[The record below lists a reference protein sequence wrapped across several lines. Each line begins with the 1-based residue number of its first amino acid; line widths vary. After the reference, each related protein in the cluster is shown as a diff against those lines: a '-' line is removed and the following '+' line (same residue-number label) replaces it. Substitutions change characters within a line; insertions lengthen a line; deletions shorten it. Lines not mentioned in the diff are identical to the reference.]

1 MSPTNDSEAQ
11 IITLCDTPILY
22 DSISSKISFFCKER
36 KKPRGRPR
44 GRGRPKGSRNLPKE
58 IQVTVIIV
66 RVPSIKMP
74 VFFSQ
79 HRPERDRHLIKN
91 NHPFILEVNSSIL
104 HYFFEIL

>member
-1 MSPTNDSEAQ
+1 MSQTNDSEAQ

-22 DSISSKISFFCKER
+22 DSIGSKDWFAASKQR
-36 KKPRGRPR
+36 KRPRGRPR

-79 HRPERDRHLIKN
+79 HRPERDRHCI
-91 NHPFILEVNSSIL
+91 
-104 HYFFEIL
+104 